1 MAVHP
6 DFQRQGIGSKL
17 LAEVCKLAD
26 ESGQD
31 IYLESTPAGLKLYQ
45 NTGFVSLESVELFD
59 GEYCVTSMLRKS
71 SPVS

>member
-1 MAVHP
+1 
-6 DFQRQGIGSKL
+6 
-17 LAEVCKLAD
+17 LAD